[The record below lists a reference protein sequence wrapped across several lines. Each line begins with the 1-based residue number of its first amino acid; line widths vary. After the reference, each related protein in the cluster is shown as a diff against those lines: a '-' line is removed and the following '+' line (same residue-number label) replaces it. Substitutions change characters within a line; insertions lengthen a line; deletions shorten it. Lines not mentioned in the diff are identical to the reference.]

1 MSAAVDVVL
10 RKLGRCD
17 YLPVWQAMQRF
28 TDSRDANTRDE
39 LWLVEHPPVFTV
51 GLNGKPEH
59 LLSPG
64 SIPVVKVDRGGQV
77 TYHGP
82 GQIVLYFLLDLRRRG
97 LGVRALV
104 SLMEQAVIE
113 LLAGYHITAAS
124 RREAPGVYVNGAK
137 IAALGLRVR
146 KGCSYHGL
154 ALNVEIDL
162 EPFARINPCGYPG
175 LVVTQLRALGVTD
188 SIAAI
193 ESNLL
198 RIVGER
204 LGFSP
209 SAALLES
216 LPELNSSP

>member
-1 MSAAVDVVL
+1 MPVREVL
-10 RKLGRCD
+10 VRQLGRRD

-28 TDSRDANTRDE
+28 TDARDATTRDE

-64 SIPVVKVDRGGQV
+64 TIPVVKVDRGGQV

-82 GQIVLYFLLDLRRRG
+82 GQIVLYFLLDLRRLG

-113 LLAGYHITAAS
+113 LLAGYNIHADS

-154 ALNVEIDL
+154 ALNVEMDL

-175 LVVTQLRALGVTD
+175 LAVTQLRALGV
-188 SIAAI
+188 SESQAEI
-193 ESNLL
+193 ETKLL
-198 RIVGER
+198 QIVTEK
-204 LGFSP
+204 LGFAP
-209 SAALLES
+209 SATILEALPGQAS
-216 LPELNSSP
+216 TP

>member
-1 MSAAVDVVL
+1 MSVREVIV

-17 YLPVWQAMQRF
+17 YLPVWEAMQRF
-28 TDSRDANTRDE
+28 TDERDATTRDE

-64 SIPVVKVDRGGQV
+64 NIPVVKVDRGGQV

-82 GQIVLYFLLDLRRRG
+82 GQIVLYFLLDLRRLS

-104 SLMEQAVIE
+104 SLMEQAVID
-113 LLAGYHITAAS
+113 LLASYHIKAES

-154 ALNVEIDL
+154 ALNVEMDL

-175 LVVTQLRALGVTD
+175 LAVTQLRALGVTD
-188 SIAAI
+188 SQAVI
-193 ESNLL
+193 ETNLL
-198 RIVGER
+198 RIVSER
-204 LGFSP
+204 LGFGP
-209 SAALLES
+209 NATILES
-216 LPELNSSP
+216 LPSQASTP

>member
-1 MSAAVDVVL
+1 MSVREVIV
-10 RKLGRCD
+10 RQLGRCD
-17 YLPVWQAMQRF
+17 YLPVWEAMQRF
-28 TDSRDANTRDE
+28 TDERVATTRDE

-64 SIPVVKVDRGGQV
+64 NIPVVKVDRGGQV

-82 GQIVLYFLLDLRRRG
+82 GQIVLYFLLDLRRRS

-104 SLMEQAVIE
+104 SLMEQAVID
-113 LLAGYHITAAS
+113 LLASYHIKAES

-154 ALNVEIDL
+154 ALNVEMDL

-175 LVVTQLRALGVTD
+175 LAVTQLRALGVTD
-188 SIAAI
+188 SQAVI
-193 ESNLL
+193 ETNLL
-198 RIVGER
+198 RIVSER
-204 LGFSP
+204 LGFGP
-209 SAALLES
+209 NATILES
-216 LPELNSSP
+216 LPSQASTP

>member
-1 MSAAVDVVL
+1 MSVREVIV

-17 YLPVWQAMQRF
+17 YLPVWEAMQRF
-28 TDSRDANTRDE
+28 TDERDATTRDE

-64 SIPVVKVDRGGQV
+64 NIPVVKVDRGGQV

-82 GQIVLYFLLDLRRRG
+82 GQIVLYFLLDLRRLS

-104 SLMEQAVIE
+104 SLMEQAVID
-113 LLAGYHITAAS
+113 LLASYHIKAES

-154 ALNVEIDL
+154 ALNVEMDL

-175 LVVTQLRALGVTD
+175 LAVTQLRALGVTD
-188 SIAAI
+188 SQAVI
-193 ESNLL
+193 ETNLL
-198 RIVGER
+198 RLVGER
-204 LGFSP
+204 LGFGP
-209 SAALLES
+209 NATILES
-216 LPELNSSP
+216 LPSQASTP